1 MSALLSCVTLSSAC
15 VTVTGRGSEVGSS
28 SVRLPCC
35 ARLGQPGRLSP
46 HKLIMTYD
54 IAVIGGGIVGL
65 SFAMQATEKFP
76 RLRVAVLEKE
86 AGVARHQSGHNSGVN
101 HSGVYYQAGSLKA
114 RLCVAGAREMV
125 EFCSRQGIPHKVCGK
140 LIVATSSG
148 EAARLDELL
157 VRGVANG
164 LEGLRLLEREAMLE
178 IEPHVGG
185 VRALH
190 VPSTG
195 ITDFAAVA
203 AKYAEI
209 AVGRG
214 AVVKTEAEVVGF
226 DRSPS
231 AKSGAISDAAGDA
244 VVVRTRAGDLSAR
257 YVVNCAGLYSDRV
270 ARMAGD
276 DPGMMIVP
284 FRGEYYDLA
293 PARGELVRGLIYPV
307 PDPRYPFLGVHFT
320 RRIHGNVDAGPNAV
334 LAFRREGY
342 RWRDFDLGEALEVAR
357 DTGFRAMARREWRS
371 GLAEFRRSLLKREFV
386 RSCQRLVPAGRMED
400 MTPGGSGVR
409 AQAVGADGALVDDF
423 RFVGRERFL
432 HVLNVPSP
440 AATASLPSGRE
451 ILNMVPAEIVGH

>member
-1 MSALLSCVTLSSAC
+1 MAWT
-15 VTVTGRGSEVGSS
+15 
-28 SVRLPCC
+28 
-35 ARLGQPGRLSP
+35 PGRLSLRKQP
-46 HKLIMTYD
+46 MTYD

-65 SFAMQATEKFP
+65 SFAMQAMEKFP
-76 RLRVAVLEKE
+76 RLRVVVLEKE
-86 AGVARHQSGHNSGVN
+86 AGVARHQTGHNSGVI
-101 HSGVYYQAGSLKA
+101 HSGVYYKSGSLKA

-125 EFCSRQGIPHKVCGK
+125 EFCSRHGVPHKVCGK
-140 LIVATSSG
+140 LIVATNSE
-148 EAARLDELL
+148 EAARLDDLL
-157 VRGVANG
+157 ARGVANG
-164 LEGLRLLEREAMLE
+164 LQGLRLLGREAMLE

-203 AKYAEI
+203 SKYAEI

-214 AVVKTEAEVVGF
+214 AEVKTSAGVVGF
-226 DRSPS
+226 DRS
-231 AKSGAISDAAGDA
+231 SGVKSDAVGDA
-244 VVVRTRAGDLSAR
+244 VVIRTRAGDFSVR

-270 ARMAGD
+270 ARMAGHN
-276 DPGMMIVP
+276 PEMMIVP

-293 PARGELVRGLIYPV
+293 ARRGELVRGLIYPV

-342 RWRDFDLGEALEVAR
+342 RRRDFDLGEALEVAR
-357 DTGFRAMARREWRS
+357 DAGFRAMARREWRS
-371 GLAEFRRSLLKREFV
+371 GLAEFRRSLRKQEFV
-386 RSCQRLVPAGRMED
+386 RSCQRLVPAVRMED

-423 RFVGRERFL
+423 RFVERERFL

-440 AATASLPSGRE
+440 AATASLPIGRE
-451 ILNMVPAEIVGH
+451 ILKMVPEEIVGR

>member
-1 MSALLSCVTLSSAC
+1 MLQHGLD
-15 VTVTGRGSEVGSS
+15 GRG
-28 SVRLPCC
+28 RP
-35 ARLGQPGRLSP
+35 SP

-65 SFAMQATEKFP
+65 SCAMQATEKFP
-76 RLRVAVLEKE
+76 RLRVIVLEKE
-86 AGVARHQSGHNSGVN
+86 PGVARHQTGHNSGVI
-101 HSGVYYQAGSLKA
+101 HSGVYYKAGSLKA

-125 EFCSRQGIPHKVCGK
+125 EFCSRHGIPHKVCGK
-140 LIVATSSG
+140 LIVASNSQ
-148 EAARLDELL
+148 ESAQLDELL

-164 LEGLRLLEREAMLE
+164 LEGLRLLERQAMLD

-203 AKYAEI
+203 SKYAEI

-214 AVVKTEAEVVGF
+214 AEVKTSAGVVGF
-226 DRSPS
+226 DRY
-231 AKSGAISDAAGDA
+231 SGVKSDAAGGA
-244 VVVRTRAGDLSAR
+244 VVVRTRAGDFSAR

-270 ARMAGD
+270 ARIAGD

-293 PARGELVRGLIYPV
+293 AARGELVRGLIYPV

-342 RWRDFDLGEALEVAR
+342 RWRDFDLGEALEVLR
-357 DTGFRAMARREWRS
+357 DAGFRAMARREWRN
-371 GLAEFRRSLLKREFV
+371 GLAEFRRSLRKREFV
-386 RSCQRLVPAGRMED
+386 RSCQRLVPAVRMED

-440 AATASLPSGRE
+440 AATASLPIGRE
-451 ILNMVPAEIVGH
+451 ILKMVPEEIVG

>member
-1 MSALLSCVTLSSAC
+1 VGCRAAHGLD
-15 VTVTGRGSEVGSS
+15 GRGRSS
-28 SVRLPCC
+28 LHKT
-35 ARLGQPGRLSP
+35 
-46 HKLIMTYD
+46 HKLMTYD

-65 SFAMQATEKFP
+65 SFAMQAGERFP
-76 RLRVAVLEKE
+76 RLRVVVLEKE
-86 AGVARHQSGHNSGVN
+86 AGVARHQTGHNSGVI
-101 HSGVYYQAGSLKA
+101 HSGVYYKAGSLKA

-125 EFCSRQGIPHKVCGK
+125 EFCSRHGIPHEVCGK
-140 LIVATSSG
+140 LIVATNSE

-157 VRGVANG
+157 AQGVANG
-164 LEGLRLLEREAMLE
+164 LEGLRLLRREAMLE

-185 VRALH
+185 VRALQ

-195 ITDFAAVA
+195 ITDYAAVT
-203 AKYAEI
+203 AKFAEI

-214 AVVKTEAEVVGF
+214 AEVKTNAGVVGF
-226 DRSPS
+226 DRS
-231 AKSGAISDAAGDA
+231 GNAAGNA
-244 VVVRTRAGDLSAR
+244 VIIRTRAGDFSAR

-276 DPGMMIVP
+276 DPEMMIVP

-293 PARGELVRGLIYPV
+293 AARGELVRGLIYPV
-307 PDPRYPFLGVHFT
+307 PDPQYPFLGVHFT

-342 RWRDFDLGEALEVAR
+342 RWRDFDLGEAMEVFMDA
-357 DTGFRAMARREWRS
+357 GFRAMARRHWKN
-371 GLAEFRRSLLKREFV
+371 GLAEFRRSLRKREFV
-386 RSCQRLVPAGRMED
+386 RSCQRLVPAVRMED

-409 AQAVGADGALVDDF
+409 AQAVGTDGALVDDF

-440 AATASLPSGRE
+440 AATASLPIGRE
-451 ILNMVPAEIVGH
+451 ILGMVRAAGVVG

>member
-1 MSALLSCVTLSSAC
+1 
-15 VTVTGRGSEVGSS
+15 
-28 SVRLPCC
+28 
-35 ARLGQPGRLSP
+35 
-46 HKLIMTYD
+46 MTYD

-65 SFAMQATEKFP
+65 SFAMQVGERFP
-76 RLRVAVLEKE
+76 RLRVVVLEKE
-86 AGVARHQSGHNSGVN
+86 AGVARHQTGHNSGVI
-101 HSGVYYQAGSLKA
+101 HSGVYYKAGSLKA

-125 EFCSRQGIPHKVCGK
+125 EFCSRHGIPHEVCGK
-140 LIVATSSG
+140 LIVATNSE
-148 EAARLDELL
+148 EAARLDVLL
-157 VRGVANG
+157 AQGVANG
-164 LEGLRLLEREAMLE
+164 LEGLRLLGREAMLE

-195 ITDFAAVA
+195 ITDYTAVT

-209 AVGRG
+209 ATECG
-214 AVVKTEAEVVGF
+214 AEVKTNAGVVGF
-226 DRSPS
+226 GRSR
-231 AKSGAISDAAGDA
+231 DE
-244 VVVRTRAGDLSAR
+244 VVVRTRAGDFAAR

-276 DPGMMIVP
+276 DPGMILVP

-293 PARGELVRGLIYPV
+293 AARQELVRGLIYPV

-320 RRIHGNVDAGPNAV
+320 RRIQGNVDAGPNAV

-342 RWRDFDLGEALEVAR
+342 RWRDFDLGETMEVFLDA
-357 DTGFRAMARREWRS
+357 GFRAMARQHWRN
-371 GLAEFRRSLLKREFV
+371 GLAEFRRSLRKREFV
-386 RSCQRLVPAGRMED
+386 RSCQRLVPAVGMED

-423 RFVGRERFL
+423 RFVGRKRFL

-440 AATASLPSGRE
+440 AATASLPIGRE
-451 ILNMVPAEIVGH
+451 ILKMVPEEIVG